1 MLEELEV
8 KCLGKECEY
17 ISQRGLMI
25 SHTNVCA
32 KTVVKCL
39 NKACAEEVSPAWSD
53 YGLGLIADDE
63 RSPLRPQDICL
74 RRAEDEM
81 RDV

>member
-8 KCLGKECEY
+8 KCLGEECGY
-17 ISQRGLMI
+17 VSQRGLMI

-39 NKACAEEVSPAWSD
+39 HKACAEEVSFIKFDSE
-53 YGLGLIADDE
+53 YF
-63 RSPLRPQDICL
+63 
-74 RRAEDEM
+74 
-81 RDV
+81 